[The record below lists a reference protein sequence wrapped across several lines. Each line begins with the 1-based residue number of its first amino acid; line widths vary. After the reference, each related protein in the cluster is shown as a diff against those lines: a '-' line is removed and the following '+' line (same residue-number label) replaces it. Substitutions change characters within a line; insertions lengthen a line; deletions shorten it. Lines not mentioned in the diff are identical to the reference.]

1 MNNETDS
8 KTISQKIGFVGGGN
22 MAKAICEGIVTNGL
36 VTFDQIYVS
45 GPHLKNLS
53 WWNEKGCYIYQENET
68 VVSKADII
76 FICVKPHILKKVTSG
91 LNSRFSRNG
100 DELPSKL
107 YVSVLAGTSL
117 KTLNEELGSLHGRI
131 IRIMPNT
138 SMIVGAGCTL
148 LSPSSSATDAD
159 KELVSRI
166 VSSTGLCKE
175 VPEEYINHLG
185 ALTSSGPAFIYMVL
199 EGLADGA
206 VKMGIPRALATE
218 LAAQT
223 MLGAGK
229 MARDAGK
236 HTAQLKDEI
245 CSPAG
250 TTIQGVHALEKHG
263 IRAAFIEAIEA
274 TAKRAAEIENA
285 NKKVN

>member
-1 MNNETDS
+1 MNDEQKS
-8 KTISQKIGFVGGGN
+8 KNISQKIGFIGGGN

-45 GPHLKNLS
+45 GPRLKHLG
-53 WWNEKGCYIYQENET
+53 WWIGQGCNTYQENEK
-68 VVSKADII
+68 VVSEADII
-76 FICVKPHILKKVTSG
+76 FICVKPHILQTVTSE
-91 LNSRFSRNG
+91 LKSTFSRNK
-100 DELPSKL
+100 EVLPSKL
-107 YVSVLAGTSL
+107 YVSVLAGISL
-117 KTLNEELGSLHGRI
+117 ETLNKELESLHGRI

-138 SMIVGAGCTL
+138 SMVVGEGCTL

-159 KELVSRI
+159 KELVSGI
-166 VSSTGLCKE
+166 ISATGLCKE
-175 VPEEYINHLG
+175 VPEDYINHLG
-185 ALTSSGPAFIYMVL
+185 ALTASGSAFIYMVL
-199 EGLADGA
+199 EALADGA

-223 MLGAGK
+223 ILGAGK

-263 IRAAFIEAIEA
+263 IRAAFIEAVEA
-274 TAKRAAEIENA
+274 TAKRAVEIEIA
-285 NKKVN
+285 NKKI

>member
-1 MNNETDS
+1 MNDEQNS
-8 KTISQKIGFVGGGN
+8 KNISQKIGFIGGGN

-45 GPHLKNLS
+45 GPRLKNLG
-53 WWNEKGCYIYQENET
+53 WWIEQGCNTYQENEK

-76 FICVKPHILKKVTSG
+76 FICVKPHILETVTSE
-91 LNSRFSRNG
+91 LKSTFSRNK
-100 DELPSKL
+100 EVLPSKL
-107 YVSVLAGTSL
+107 YVSVLAGISL
-117 KTLNEELGSLHGRI
+117 ETLNKELESLHGRI

-138 SMIVGAGCTL
+138 SMVVGEGCTL

-159 KELVSRI
+159 KELVCGI
-166 VSSTGLCKE
+166 VSATGLCKE
-175 VPEEYINHLG
+175 VPEDYINHLG
-185 ALTSSGPAFIYMVL
+185 ALTASGSAFIYMIL
-199 EGLADGA
+199 EALADGA

-223 MLGAGK
+223 ILGAGK

-263 IRAAFIEAIEA
+263 IRAAFIEAVEA
-274 TAKRAAEIENA
+274 TAKRAVEIEIA
-285 NKKVN
+285 NKKFN